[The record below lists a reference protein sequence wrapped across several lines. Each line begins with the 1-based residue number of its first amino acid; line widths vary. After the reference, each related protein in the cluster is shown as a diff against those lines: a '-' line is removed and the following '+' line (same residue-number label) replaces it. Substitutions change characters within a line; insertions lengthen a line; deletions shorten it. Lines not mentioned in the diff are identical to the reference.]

1 MEILNV
7 KMEIKNENII
17 GKDLLEYLFPLLF
30 CALFPGIYLDLL
42 TCHKWGRTG
51 SD

>member
-1 MEILNV
+1 
-7 KMEIKNENII
+7 
-17 GKDLLEYLFPLLF
+17 LF

-51 SD
+51 SDW